1 MSNSKPSHSHEP
13 SGHPHPH
20 DHDEDPR
27 DHENH
32 DHEHN
37 DHEDKRGGFWD
48 EVKHLFMPHSHTH
61 HAAALDP
68 ALANERGIWALKVS
82 LVGLLVTAIFQVYI
96 VAISGSVALLADTL
110 HNFSDALTAVP
121 LWLAFSSPAALVLA
135 AIPTAM
141 AARRTWRE
149 RSSC

>member
-1 MSNSKPSHSHEP
+1 MSSSTPSHSHEP
-13 SGHPHPH
+13 NDHPHPH
-20 DHDEDPR
+20 DHYEHP
-27 DHENH
+27 H
-32 DHEHN
+32 DH
-37 DHEDKRGGFWD
+37 DHPHEQKGGHGGFGN
-48 EVKHLFMPHSHTH
+48 EVKYLFTPHSHTH

-82 LVGLLVTAIFQVYI
+82 LVGLLITAIFQVFI

-149 RSSC
+149 RLSC